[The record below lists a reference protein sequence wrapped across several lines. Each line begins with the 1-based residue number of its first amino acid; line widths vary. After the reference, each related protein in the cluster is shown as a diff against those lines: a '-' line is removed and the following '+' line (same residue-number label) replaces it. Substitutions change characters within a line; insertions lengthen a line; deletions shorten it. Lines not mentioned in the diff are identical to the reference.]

1 MAGPGRRRYGR
12 NPPGDFSLP
21 LGDAVRMRK
30 DFEQVMALIFATIAG
45 NVTTAICRL
54 DIPDLLADGP
64 KTSAELAEAA
74 GADPDSMYRLV
85 RAAAAYGVLT
95 ETEPGRFALTD
106 VGETLRATPGS
117 LRDLV
122 LAFGDPGFR
131 TTASALD
138 TAVRKGRSPAPEVLG
153 SDLWTFFHAHPD
165 EAAHF
170 IGAMGGVTVAT
181 MPGILDALD
190 ATPYKR
196 IVDIG
201 GSQGEF
207 LTALL
212 ERTPGA
218 TGVLF
223 DQPHVVDGAPAHDRI
238 EPYGGD
244 LFGEL
249 PPGGDLYVL
258 KNVLHDWNATD
269 AGRILD
275 GVRKAGAP
283 GHRVT
288 VIEWLIPDGGEDT
301 LPFSIDV
308 FLFAVVGG
316 HIRTEAEWRELFAA
330 HGYELSGNIGVP
342 GGIHLVSA
350 TAV

>member
-1 MAGPGRRRYGR
+1 
-12 NPPGDFSLP
+12 
-21 LGDAVRMRK
+21 MRK

-54 DIPDLLADGP
+54 DIPDLLADGS

-74 GADPDSMYRLV
+74 GADPGSMYRLA

-95 ETEPGRFALTD
+95 ETETGRFALTD
-106 VGETLRATPGS
+106 VGQTLRAIPGS

-122 LAFGDPGFR
+122 LAFGDPGFSR
-131 TTASALD
+131 TAAALD

-153 SDLWTFFHAHPD
+153 SDLWSYFHEHPD
-165 EAAHF
+165 EAGHF
-170 IGAMGGVTVAT
+170 VGAMGGVTLAT
-181 MPGILDALD
+181 LPGILEAFDTA
-190 ATPYKR
+190 PYRR

-212 ERTPGA
+212 GKAPDA

-223 DQPHVVDGAPAHDRI
+223 DQPHVVDGAPAHDRV
-238 EPYGGD
+238 ERYGGD

-258 KNVLHDWNATD
+258 KNVLHDWDDKD

-275 GVRKAGAP
+275 GTRRAGLP

-288 VIEWLIPDGGEDT
+288 VIEWLIPDGGDDT
-301 LPFSIDV
+301 LPFSIDL
-308 FLFAVVGG
+308 FLFSVVGG
-316 HIRTEAEWRELFAA
+316 HIRTEREFRDLFAA
-330 HGYELSGNIGVP
+330 HGYELSANIGVP